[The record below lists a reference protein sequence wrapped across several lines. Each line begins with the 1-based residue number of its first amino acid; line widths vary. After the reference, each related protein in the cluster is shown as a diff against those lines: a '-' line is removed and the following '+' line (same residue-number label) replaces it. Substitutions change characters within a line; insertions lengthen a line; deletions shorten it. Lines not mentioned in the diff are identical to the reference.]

1 MLANKLLVLV
11 SLEKVEVKWSR
22 MDISRINF
30 TPVCYFSILGITATQ
45 LSLAITEPSIVPNKL
60 FSSYKKCIFIIAYY
74 YYSLHWNGFSPRPSS
89 AYGVCRLRD
98 CPTLVLILLLY
109 TALTSKALRSTMISD
124 VLHLIPGTPSME
136 LWRIERQGLY
146 ANVFTIRPVSIILTI
161 LCLR

>member
-1 MLANKLLVLV
+1 MVL
-11 SLEKVEVKWSR
+11 
-22 MDISRINF
+22 DGHISNQLCTCF
-30 TPVCYFSILGITATQ
+30 CYFSILGITATQ

-89 AYGVCRLRD
+89 AYGVYRLRD

-124 VLHLIPGTPSME
+124 VLPHPWHPFNGVVLNRTARVYIVG
-136 LWRIERQGLY
+136 I
-146 ANVFTIRPVSIILTI
+146 FTIYLSEYYSHDIVS
-161 LCLR
+161 